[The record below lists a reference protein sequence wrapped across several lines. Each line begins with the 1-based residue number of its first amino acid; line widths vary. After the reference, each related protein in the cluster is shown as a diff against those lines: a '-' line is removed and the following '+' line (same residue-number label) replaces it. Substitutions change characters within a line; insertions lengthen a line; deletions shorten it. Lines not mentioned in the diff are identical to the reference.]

1 MTRFALAALF
11 AAAAPVAAYAQ
22 APAQGAVLVVD
33 VNRVL
38 TESAAGQSLQ
48 AQLKPQLDQAQAR
61 QQQLQQQF
69 RTEQENLERAA
80 AAKSVAP
87 ETLQQQARDLQQ
99 RAATAETELQ
109 GRGQALQNAQNQGL
123 QQIINAMNPVVST
136 LLKERNAQ
144 IVLNRSATLQTIAG
158 VDITNDVIARLNQSL
173 PRVAVNVS
181 AAPAASAPAPAA
193 ATPAPAPRKK

>member
-11 AAAAPVAAYAQ
+11 AAAAPAAAYAQ

-48 AQLKPQLDQAQAR
+48 TQLKPQLDQAQAR

-123 QQIINAMNPVVST
+123 QQIVNAMNPVVST

-144 IVLNRSATLQTIAG
+144 IVLNRNATLQTIAG
-158 VDITNDVIARLNQSL
+158 VDITNDVITRLNQSL
-173 PRVAVNVS
+173 PRVTVNVS
-181 AAPAASAPAPAA
+181 AAPAASTPAPAA